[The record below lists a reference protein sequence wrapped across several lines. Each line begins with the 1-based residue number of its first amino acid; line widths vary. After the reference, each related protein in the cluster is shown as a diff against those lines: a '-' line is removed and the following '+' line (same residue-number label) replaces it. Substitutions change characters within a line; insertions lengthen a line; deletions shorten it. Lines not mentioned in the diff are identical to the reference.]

1 MLKAYAA
8 GLGFVLRSLF
18 TVYGIAIA
26 FLVLEIVVIL
36 CYVAYET
43 NAPAAGTWAAIVV
56 LFVIQQVAV
65 LGRVYLRVAMIGAER
80 LFYEKA
86 RPVPAVAVVEP
97 LQSEPIVPADP
108 AGLEAQ
114 PTT

>member
-8 GLGFVLRSLF
+8 GLGFVLRSSL
-18 TVYGIAIA
+18 TVYSIAIA
-26 FLVLEIVVIL
+26 ILVLEIVLIL

-43 NAPAAGTWAAIVV
+43 NAPAAGTWGAIAA
-56 LFVIQQVAV
+56 LFVIQQVV
-65 LGRVYLRVAMIGAER
+65 VFGRVYLRVAMIGAER

-97 LQSEPIVPADP
+97 SQSEPFVPADP